1 MAKLTRV
8 TGKVFGSAATATVR
22 GIGQFG
28 SAAAGS
34 PNLTTDVATIQALP
48 AYLNGWGSAVITSR
62 NFPPI
67 EEVTGVLKTIS
78 YQTCYNL
85 QEGVAE
91 YDINT
96 EYTNTSIVKSTN
108 NGIITFYASLQ
119 DNNIGNSLTDTDY
132 WKPTVLNLDNKADV
146 DLSNANDTA
155 KILMSGMGMPSD
167 TYIDLTLGA
176 DGSTYIAPA
185 NGWFTI
191 QKYNDSTI
199 GDGYIAMVNLS
210 NGLATENRQIRYA
223 GSGGMPIGRVYIPA
237 KKGDSV
243 NVYYDITGS
252 VIAFRF
258 IYAVGSE
265 SEAS

>member
-132 WKPTVLNLDNKADV
+132 WKPTVLNLDNKADK
-146 DLSNANDTA
+146 DLSNINPTQNA
-155 KILMSGMGMPSD
+155 KNTIIGWEIPNWSSAVSFTPSSGDAVGF
-167 TYIDLTLGA
+167 
-176 DGSTYIAPA
+176 
-185 NGWFTI
+185 NGWLQCEISSGYANTACTASI
-191 QKYNDSTI
+191 NGVVICKTSSGSSSGIPDASASVVMVKSTDVI
-199 GDGYIAMVNLS
+199 TMSHPEITTLKK
-210 NGLATENRQIRYA
+210 IPFA
-223 GSGGMPIGRVYIPA
+223 G
-237 KKGDSV
+237 
-243 NVYYDITGS
+243 GS
-252 VIAFRF
+252 L
-258 IYAVGSE
+258 
-265 SEAS
+265 

>member
-146 DLSNANDTA
+146 DLTNTEPTSGFATAMDNAGIRTVVETYSSGSSWYRVWSDGWKEQGGQFSTA
-155 KILMSGMGMPSD
+155 WAEVTVVFLKSFVDGNYSFVSSGD
-167 TYIDLTLGA
+167 CTNVTK
-176 DGSTYIAPA
+176 
-185 NGWFTI
+185 N
-191 QKYNDSTI
+191 
-199 GDGYIAMVNLS
+199 
-210 NGLATENRQIRYA
+210 A
-223 GSGGMPIGRVYIPA
+223 GSFVGTFAFGNGQAY
-237 KKGDSV
+237 
-243 NVYYDITGS
+243 NVLCW
-252 VIAFRF
+252 
-258 IYAVGSE
+258 YACGY
-265 SEAS
+265 